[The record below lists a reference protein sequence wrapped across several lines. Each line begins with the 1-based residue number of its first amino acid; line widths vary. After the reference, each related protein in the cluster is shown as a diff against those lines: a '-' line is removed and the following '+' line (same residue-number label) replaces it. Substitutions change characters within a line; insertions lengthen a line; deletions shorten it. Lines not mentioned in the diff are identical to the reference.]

1 MAFLD
6 HQNQQ
11 LQKEL
16 RVEKLRRTEDLS
28 RLLRS
33 TFYLEAKLRSER
45 NQINQKLIEKDNEIL
60 RLVRINRFLLKKCKC
75 TEIEDFRKKLKCN
88 NGDEINVIVGK
99 EVLQCTECKKD
110 FYGIEREDM
119 SVQTVDKRVVLDG
132 ELVGSTLLISFIITF
147 IACLVG
153 IDTMRYTQV
162 LFLMKFE

>member
-132 ELVGSTLLISFIITF
+132 ELVAFDIDLIYNI
-147 IACLVG
+147 
-153 IDTMRYTQV
+153 
-162 LFLMKFE
+162 